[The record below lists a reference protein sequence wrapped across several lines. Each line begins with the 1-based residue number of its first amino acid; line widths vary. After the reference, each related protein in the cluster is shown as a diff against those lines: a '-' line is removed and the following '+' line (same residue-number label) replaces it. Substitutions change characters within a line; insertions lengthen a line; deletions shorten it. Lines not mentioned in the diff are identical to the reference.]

1 MPQISRADPTDKT
14 INKNEQLA
22 LMLFRFLLL
31 LKNKAVIIT
40 GTAKAIK
47 SLKLKVDK
55 ISISEIL

>member
-1 MPQISRADPTDKT
+1 
-14 INKNEQLA
+14 
-22 LMLFRFLLL
+22 